1 MSEVARRRFLQ
12 GAGVLGVAGALG
24 TGSASASSRYQWLSG
39 DHHAHTQYSYDG
51 MYTIEQQI
59 RGALRHGTD
68 WLVIT
73 DHGHGSHEA
82 HSVEATAADIKRAQR
97 KFPQLMLWHGMEWNV
112 PGAEHATLF
121 FEDCRDEAG
130 VLRDFE
136 RQFDW
141 RLNGQEA
148 SSPANEKKALDAI
161 RFLQTKIRN
170 GTMKSALVF
179 VNHPMRNGRVAP
191 HELRNMRDLA
201 PDIVVGMEGAPGAQ
215 GDGDPLRGPGGHRGG
230 YANSPGSNSYAPYPP
245 EAYKTYGG
253 FDWMTAKVGGV
264 WDSLLAEGRGWWITS
279 NSDSHFNSRDTIVRV
294 PEPGDQFDLT
304 GKHLDPL
311 DAGPPQVLPPYVD
324 FFPGEF
330 SRTVVGATRRTR
342 GAVMEGL
349 RAGRT
354 WVSHGGL
361 IDDLQF
367 SIHGT
372 GGSATLGER
381 LRVRRGSDVT
391 VLVKARLASRPN
403 SAGSIPRLRRLDLI
417 KGAVTGP
424 ASPETLSTP
433 HVKVERSY
441 EPRWHYAVF
450 THTFRNVR
458 EPFYLRLR
466 GTDGN
471 RGAFEPQA
479 DTPGA
484 ANPWEDLWC
493 YTNPIFVEV
502 R

>member
-1 MSEVARRRFLQ
+1 VSEVARRRFLQ
-12 GAGVLGVAGALG
+12 GASVLGAAGVLG
-24 TGSASASSRYQWLSG
+24 TGRASASSRYHWLSG
-39 DHHAHTQYSYDG
+39 DHHTHTQYSYDG

-73 DHGHGSHEA
+73 DHGHAAHEA
-82 HSVEATAADIKRAQR
+82 HSVEATAADVQRAQR
-97 KFPQLMLWHGMEWNV
+97 KFPHLLLWHGMEWNV

-148 SSPANEKKALDAI
+148 SSPANEQKALDAI
-161 RFLQTKIRN
+161 RWLQTKIRN

-201 PDIVVGMEGAPGAQ
+201 PDVVVGMEGAPGAQ
-215 GDGDPLRGPGGHRGG
+215 GDGDPVRGPGGHRGG

-245 EAYKTYGG
+245 EGYLTYGG
-253 FDWMTAKVGGV
+253 FDWMTAKLGGV
-264 WDSLLAEGRGWWITS
+264 WDSLLAEGLGWWITS

-294 PEPGDQFDLT
+294 PEPGNQFDLT
-304 GKHLDPL
+304 GKHLDPI
-311 DAGPPQVLPPYVD
+311 DAGPAQVSPPYVD
-324 FFPGEF
+324 FFPCEF

-349 RAGRT
+349 RAGRA

-361 IDDLQF
+361 VDDLQF
-367 SIHGT
+367 SIYGT
-372 GGSATLGER
+372 GGCATLGER

-391 VLVKARLASRPN
+391 VQVKARLATRPN
-403 SAGSIPRLRRLDLI
+403 SAGFIPRLRRLDLI
-417 KGAVTGP
+417 KGAVTGRT
-424 ASPETLSTP
+424 SPETLSTP
-433 HVKVERSY
+433 HVKVERSF

>member
-12 GAGVLGVAGALG
+12 GAGALGVAGALG
-24 TGSASASSRYQWLSG
+24 TGRASASSRYQWLSG
-39 DHHAHTQYSYDG
+39 DHHTHTQYSYDG
-51 MYTIEQQI
+51 MYTVEQQI

-68 WLVIT
+68 WLVVT
-73 DHGHGSHEA
+73 DHGHASHEA
-82 HSVEATAADIKRAQR
+82 HSVEATAADLRRAAR
-97 KFPQLMLWHGMEWNV
+97 KFPQLLLWHGMEWNV
-112 PGAEHATLF
+112 PGAEHATVF

-148 SSPANEKKALDAI
+148 SNPANERKALDAV
-161 RFLQTKIRN
+161 RFLQAKIRN

-191 HELRNMRDLA
+191 HELRALRDLA

-230 YANSPGSNSYAPYPP
+230 YANNPGPNSYAPYPA
-245 EAYKTYGG
+245 EAYRTHGG

-264 WDSLLAEGRGWWITS
+264 WDSLLTEGLGWWITS

-294 PEPGDQFDLT
+294 PEPADQFDLT
-304 GKHLDPL
+304 GKHLDPVEG
-311 DAGPPQVLPPYVD
+311 AVPQVSPPYVD
-324 FFPGEF
+324 FFPCEF

-349 RAGRT
+349 RAGRA

-361 IDDLQF
+361 VEDLRF
-367 SIHGT
+367 EVYASGRT
-372 GGSATLGER
+372 ETMGGR

-391 VLVKARLASRPN
+391 VLIKARLATRPN
-403 SAGSIPRLRRLDLI
+403 SAGFVPRLRRLDLI
-417 KGAVTGP
+417 KGAVTGR
-424 ASPETLSTP
+424 SSSETLATP

-450 THTFRNVR
+450 THTFRDVG
-458 EPFYLRLR
+458 EPFFLRLR

-471 RGAFEPQA
+471 RGAFGPQA
-479 DTPGA
+479 DAPGA

>member
-12 GAGVLGVAGALG
+12 GASVLGVAGVLG
-24 TGSASASSRYQWLSG
+24 TGRASASSRYHWLSG
-39 DHHAHTQYSYDG
+39 DHHTHTQYSYDG

-73 DHGHGSHEA
+73 DHGHASHEA
-82 HSVEATAADIKRAQR
+82 HSVEATAADIQRAQR
-97 KFPQLMLWHGMEWNV
+97 KFPQLLLWHGMEWNV

-148 SSPANEKKALDAI
+148 SSPANEQKALDAL
-161 RFLQTKIRN
+161 RWLQTKIRN

-215 GDGDPLRGPGGHRGG
+215 GDGDPVRGPGGHRGG

-264 WDSLLAEGRGWWITS
+264 WDSLLAEGLGWWITS

-294 PEPGDQFDLT
+294 PEPGNQFDLF

-349 RAGRT
+349 RAGRA

-361 IDDLQF
+361 VDNLEF
-367 SIHGT
+367 SIYGT

-381 LRVRRGSDVT
+381 LCVRRGSDVT
-391 VLVKARLASRPN
+391 VLVKARLATRPN
-403 SAGSIPRLRRLDLI
+403 SAGFIPRLARLDLI
-417 KGAVTGP
+417 KGAVTGR
-424 ASPETLSTP
+424 SSSETLSTP
-433 HVKVERSY
+433 QVKVERSY

-450 THTFRNVR
+450 THTFRNIR

>member
-12 GAGVLGVAGALG
+12 GASALGVAGVLG
-24 TGSASASSRYQWLSG
+24 TGRASASARYHWLSG
-39 DHHAHTQYSYDG
+39 DHHTHTQYSYDG

-73 DHGHGSHEA
+73 DHGHASHEA
-82 HSVEATAADIKRAQR
+82 HSVEATAVDIRRAQQ
-97 KFPQLMLWHGMEWNV
+97 KFPQLLLWQGMEWNV

-121 FEDCRDEAG
+121 FEDCHDEAG

-141 RLNGQEA
+141 RLNGAEA
-148 SSPANEKKALDAI
+148 SNPANERKALDAI
-161 RFLQTKIRN
+161 RFLQAKIRN

-191 HELRNMRDLA
+191 YELRNMRDLA

-215 GDGDPLRGPGGHRGG
+215 GDGDPLRGPGGYRGG
-230 YANSPGSNSYAPYPP
+230 YANSPGSNSYAPYPA
-245 EAYKTYGG
+245 EAYRTYGG

-264 WDSLLAEGRGWWITS
+264 WDSLLAEGLGWWITS

-294 PEPGDQFDLT
+294 TEPSNQFDLT
-304 GKHLDPL
+304 GKHLDPV
-311 DAGPPQVLPPYVD
+311 DSGPPQASPPYVD
-324 FFPGEF
+324 FFPCEF

-349 RAGRT
+349 RAGRA

-361 IDDLQF
+361 VDDLQF
-367 SIHGT
+367 TVVGT
-372 GGSATLGER
+372 GGCETMGGR

-391 VLVKARLASRPN
+391 VLVKVRLATRPN
-403 SAGSIPRLRRLDLI
+403 SAGFIPRLRRLDLI
-417 KGAVTGP
+417 KGAVTGR
-424 ASPETLSTP
+424 SSSETLSTP

-458 EPFYLRLR
+458 EAFYLRLR

>member
-1 MSEVARRRFLQ
+1 M
-12 GAGVLGVAGALG
+12 LGVAGALG
-24 TGSASASSRYQWLSG
+24 SGRAEASSGYQWLSG
-39 DHHAHTQYSYDG
+39 DHHVHTQYSYDG
-51 MYTIEQQI
+51 MYTIEQQL

-68 WLVIT
+68 WLVVT
-73 DHGHGSHEA
+73 DHGHSSHEA
-82 HSVEATAADIKRAQR
+82 HSVEATAEDVRRAQR
-97 KFPQLMLWHGMEWNV
+97 KFPQLLLWHGMEWNM
-112 PGAEHATLF
+112 PGAEHGTLF
-121 FEDCRDEAG
+121 FEDCRDEAA

-148 SSPANEKKALDAI
+148 STPANEAKTLDAI
-161 RFLQTKIRN
+161 RWLQTKIGN

-179 VNHPMRNGRVAP
+179 VNHPMRNGRIAP
-191 HELRNMRDLA
+191 YELRNLRDLA

-230 YANSPGSNSYAPYPP
+230 YANSPGSNSWPNFPA
-245 EAYKTYGG
+245 EAYRTYGG

-264 WDSLLAEGRGWWITS
+264 WDSLLAEGRNWWITS

-294 PEPGDQFDLT
+294 PEPGDQFDLA
-304 GKHLDPL
+304 GKHLDPIE
-311 DAGPPQVLPPYVD
+311 GTVPQVLPPYVD
-324 FFPGEF
+324 FFPCEF
-330 SRTVVGATRRTR
+330 SRTVVGARRRSR

-349 RAGRT
+349 RAGRV

-361 IDDLQF
+361 VDDLRF
-367 SIHGT
+367 SVYGT
-372 GGSATLGER
+372 GGGATLGER

-391 VLVKARLASRPN
+391 VVIRARLATRPN
-403 SAGSIPRLRRLDLI
+403 SAGFIPRLRRIDLI
-417 KGAVTGP
+417 RGAVSGP
-424 ASPETLSTP
+424 SADPAAMVSPR
-433 HVKVERSY
+433 VDVARSF

-471 RGAFEPQA
+471 RGFEPQA
-479 DTPGA
+479 DVPGA

-493 YTNPIFVEV
+493 YSNPIFVEV